1 MVRPA
6 LQPYPAS
13 VVALIA
19 TVKIHVVV
27 KVAFIMAVTKLVIV
41 IAAEAMV
48 KVEEVQPISFF

>member
-1 MVRPA
+1 MVRLA

-13 VVALIA
+13 VVTLIA

-48 KVEEVQPISFF
+48 KVEAQPISFF